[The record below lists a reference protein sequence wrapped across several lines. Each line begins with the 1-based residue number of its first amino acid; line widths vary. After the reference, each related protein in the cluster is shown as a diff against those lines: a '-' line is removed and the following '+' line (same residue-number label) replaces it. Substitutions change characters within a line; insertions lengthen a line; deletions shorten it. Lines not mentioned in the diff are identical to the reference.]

1 MVNNINEI
9 SLDVPCKLRNLT
21 KLNAPSTATEVPKFP
36 FTKIITA
43 LINTGIITKVLQKF
57 FEYAPV
63 FMYVKDIINPNII
76 DDQLDLNTQIF
87 EYNEN
92 GFSNNVY
99 VEKYIM
105 TKLNAIKDF
114 VIANNLFDL
123 LTYRIEKLDKYDN
136 YLFIIE
142 PITFEDCKK
151 WTKIFSITYSI
162 LIVVAIVACKI
173 LI

>member
-1 MVNNINEI
+1 MIFYKFITNLLLNI
-9 SLDVPCKLRNLT
+9 KYT
-21 KLNAPSTATEVPKFP
+21 KLIKNVYKEDDLLNKLSKLFGSEFRMDWVGRIYTV
-36 FTKIITA
+36 
-43 LINTGIITKVLQKF
+43 
-57 FEYAPV
+57 
-63 FMYVKDIINPNII
+63 INPNII

-162 LIVVAIVACKI
+162 LIVVAIVACKF

>member
-1 MVNNINEI
+1 MIFYKFITNLILNI
-9 SLDVPCKLRNLT
+9 KYT
-21 KLNAPSTATEVPKFP
+21 KLIKNVYKEDDLLNKLSKLFGSEFRMDWVGRIYTV
-36 FTKIITA
+36 
-43 LINTGIITKVLQKF
+43 
-57 FEYAPV
+57 
-63 FMYVKDIINPNII
+63 INPNII

-92 GFSNNVY
+92 GFSNTAY
-99 VEKYIM
+99 IEKYIM

-123 LTYRIEKLDKYDN
+123 LTYRIEKLDEYDN
-136 YLFIIE
+136 YLFVIE

-162 LIVVAIVACKI
+162 LIIVVLVACKF

>member
-1 MVNNINEI
+1 MVFYKFIT
-9 SLDVPCKLRNLT
+9 NLLLNKKYT
-21 KLNAPSTATEVPKFP
+21 KLIKSVYEEDDLLNKLSKLFGSEFRMDWVGRIYTV
-36 FTKIITA
+36 
-43 LINTGIITKVLQKF
+43 
-57 FEYAPV
+57 
-63 FMYVKDIINPNII
+63 INPNII
-76 DDQLDLNTQIF
+76 NDQLDLNTQIF

-92 GFSNNVY
+92 GFSNSVY

-123 LTYRIEKLDKYDN
+123 LTYRIEKLDDYDN

-162 LIVVAIVACKI
+162 IIVVLLIICKF